1 MAPTA
6 PNFFFNV
13 FLLINV
19 LFKKYRALV
28 VEYEPSTIY
37 NFITELYYTS
47 DDTKIY
53 FCSPT
58 TFNHI

>member
-6 PNFFFNV
+6 PTFFFNV

-28 VEYEPSTIY
+28 DEYEPSTIY

-47 DDTKIY
+47 DDTKI
-53 FCSPT
+53 
-58 TFNHI
+58 